1 MRRMIEELLFRLLR
15 TRLGSALAAT
25 WFNRFSFAMP
35 FTKLRET
42 PELLAFEHPVPSHPL
57 HVLIVPKRG
66 FASMPEAA
74 GQAPAIFSEAFAL
87 ASELVEEMGLEA
99 GGYRVI
105 VTGGA
110 YQDVRLLHFH
120 LISDDPPG
128 GRSGG

>member
-1 MRRMIEELLFRLLR
+1 MRLMIEELLFRLLR

-25 WFNRFSFAMP
+25 WFSRLSSTLP

-42 PELLAFEHPVPSHPL
+42 PELLAFEHPVPSHSL

-66 FASMPEAA
+66 FSSMPEAA
-74 GQAPAIFSEAFAL
+74 AQAPATFSKVFAL
-87 ASELVEEMGLEA
+87 ASDLVEEMGLEA
-99 GGYRVI
+99 GGYRV
-105 VTGGA
+105 VVNGGA